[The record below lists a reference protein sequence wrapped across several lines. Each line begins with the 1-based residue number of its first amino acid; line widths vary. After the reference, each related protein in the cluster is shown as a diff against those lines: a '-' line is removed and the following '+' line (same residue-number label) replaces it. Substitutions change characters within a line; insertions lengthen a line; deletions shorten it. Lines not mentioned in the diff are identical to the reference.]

1 MIVVDTNVI
10 SEFMKSEPSSTVM
23 EWARSRPA
31 SELYT
36 TSITLAEV
44 RYGVERLADGS
55 RKLLLRKAAEDVFVA
70 YRGRVLSFDTEAAA
84 RYAQVMCGRERAGRP
99 VEAFDAQI
107 AAICRSHNAALAT
120 RNLKDFHATGIELL
134 DPWHPVS

>member
-36 TSITLAEV
+36 TSVTFAEV

-55 RKLLLRKAAEDVFVA
+55 RKRLLRKAAEEVFVA
-70 YRGRVLSFDTEAAA
+70 YRGRILSFDAGAAA
-84 RYAQVMCGRERAGRP
+84 HYAEVMCERERTGRP
-99 VEAFDAQI
+99 VKAFDAQI
-107 AAICRSHNAALAT
+107 AAICRCHNATLAT
-120 RNLKDFHATGIELL
+120 RNLKDFHATGVELL
-134 DPWHPVS
+134 DPWHPID